1 MITFVLTK
9 APIILN
15 DFQLIMS
22 ISIEQSLFR
31 DSFHWF
37 KNEKKN
43 VFGEKIIFGA
53 ILLKSYTDV
62 YELVKVT

>member
-1 MITFVLTK
+1 M
-9 APIILN
+9 
-15 DFQLIMS
+15 
-22 ISIEQSLFR
+22 EQSLFR

-37 KNEKKN
+37 KIEKKIN

-62 YELVKVT
+62 YALVKVT